1 MQDLRSAFLETPS
14 PITGQSLECKA
25 SALSRAVT
33 EVQNPDDGIDDSL
46 SDVESQDSL
55 DLNDGPPVI
64 KARPYQKEMLEES
77 LKRNIIVAMDTG
89 SGKTQIA
96 VMRMQHE
103 LEHMFSNQVINYN
116 LSFRNPADSFE
127 IIWFLAPTVALSA
140 QQFGYISSQITS
152 VQSKFLSGADG
163 VDRWT
168 AQSHWD
174 AVLKNIK
181 IVVSTY
187 QILLDALTHGFVL
200 MESLA
205 LIHAGARIMSLFYHR
220 RKGAGLSVPNILG
233 MTASP
238 IMKTNP
244 QGLAIIE
251 STLDAICRTP
261 IKHRAELRLEVKL
274 PLLLRVQYQKPLL
287 DSNKAIQSLSL
298 AYVNLDIE
306 KDPYFAKLSKDK
318 SEQGQNNLARVRL
331 SGKTSCCDQIKSFC
345 TTAKTI
351 LQDLGPWA
359 ANYYVAQ
366 VISKIGKIA
375 SGSKG
380 FPHGWDTAN
389 AENKYLIKA
398 LQGVETSPTHFSLN
412 DVQSVSDKVGKLV
425 EILIQEEAGFSGI
438 VFVQERATAAVL
450 SHLLSVHPTIRGRFK
465 VGTIVG
471 SSTHKYR
478 ARNLSELIDLDEQ
491 KHVLSDFKSG
501 KIKLA
506 VATSV
511 LEEGIDVPACN
522 LVICFQT
529 PANLKSFVQRRGRA
543 RHRDSKLVLLVD
555 SADKKLTG
563 WEQLE
568 NDMRNMYEDDMRNLQ
583 EYLVHED
590 AEEHDGR
597 IFQVTSTNAVL
608 DLDNS
613 VAHLYHFCAKL
624 PPQAYVDRR
633 PEFICFSEGAAI
645 RAKVILPLSVDE
657 SVRVA
662 ESQRSWLSEKN
673 AMKDAAF
680 QSYVALHKN
689 GLVNDNLLPTVGNE
703 IVPDDLRTSSDAR
716 SSLESVHEQLNPWVY
731 IAQAWKTDPVIHQ
744 YIITFQSL
752 EVAILIPAHLQQMP
766 PFKLYWDAQTEFSL
780 DITMRTGRISSE
792 MRSKALDDTWA
803 LLQTAFGTRFTIERK
818 PLVLQFVAN
827 EHLSQMMGTEDVQI
841 SRINETTGLIR
852 DKLCPSVA
860 YIFKEFLATKPDI
873 GLVQCPYDGYQD
885 SEESAHLSLERLHR
899 RSDFINRVAL
909 SSPAAS
915 KKPYATV
922 LPAITCSASSED
934 NYQRLEFLGDTVLK
948 LCTSIELMAKY
959 PLWHEGYL
967 TMLKGRIVSNSSLF
981 AAAILTGLDRFI
993 ITKVFNGHK
1002 WRPVYV
1008 DSLETCSH
1016 VDSKREMS
1024 SKIPADVVEAL
1035 VGASMVD
1042 GGIPKSLRCLKTF
1055 IPQLD
1060 WQPLEIRRSALFQR
1074 ASNIELPATLQPL
1087 ESLIG
1092 YQFQKKGLLIEALT
1106 HASCISGS
1114 ASLERLEF
1122 LGDAILDHLVVQA
1135 LWTYD
1140 LSHIK
1145 LHLMRTALVN
1155 ADVLAFLCMEWH
1167 TEQEVIDLENNTP
1180 RPRQVALPL
1189 WKFMRH
1195 TSPPIGLEQHAT
1207 AERHSILAPQIRR
1220 ILQTGDHYPWALLAR
1235 LRAQKLYSDL
1245 VEALI
1250 GAVWVDSGA
1259 FEACAAVAERIGIF
1273 PVMRRLLDDDV
1284 QVLNPKEELGILAV
1298 SETVQYVVSR
1308 PAAVPDADDET
1319 PTSTGLRCAVLVGE
1333 RRVVEVEHGVSTLE
1347 VETRA
1352 AEEAVRILKR
1362 EKVQAAG
1369 AGAGAGVGAQGKD
1382 DGEGSV
1388 DVEMGD
1394 A

>member
-1 MQDLRSAFLETPS
+1 MQDLRSAFVGAPS

-25 SALSRAVT
+25 SALSHTVT
-33 EVQNPDDGIDDSL
+33 EVQNPDDGIDASL
-46 SDVESQDSL
+46 SDVESPDSL

-77 LKRNIIVAMDTG
+77 VKRNVIVAMDTG
-89 SGKTQIA
+89 SGKTHIA

-103 LEHMFSNQVINYN
+103 LEHMSSNQ
-116 LSFRNPADSFE
+116 

-168 AQSHWD
+168 EQSHWD

-205 LIHAGARIMSLFYHR
+205 LIVFDEGIEKLVQTNKLLAHNCVNKHAGARIMSLFYHR

-244 QGLAIIE
+244 QGLATIE
-251 STLDAICRTP
+251 TTLDAICRTP
-261 IKHRAELRLEVKL
+261 VKHRAELRLEVKL
-274 PLLLRVQYQKPLL
+274 PLLLQVQYQKPSL
-287 DSNKAIQSLSL
+287 DINKTIQSLSL

-306 KDPYFAKLSKDK
+306 NDPQFAKLSKDK
-318 SEQGQNNLARVRL
+318 SEQGQNKLAKVRL
-331 SGKTSCCDQIKSFC
+331 SGKTSCHDQIKSFC

-366 VISKIGKIA
+366 VISKIRKIA
-375 SGSKG
+375 SGPQNFSD
-380 FPHGWDTAN
+380 GWDTAN
-389 AENKYLIKA
+389 AENKYLTKA
-398 LQGVETSPTHFSLN
+398 LQGVETSPTHLSL
-412 DVQSVSDKVGKLV
+412 DEVQSVSDKVAKLI
-425 EILIQEEAGFSGI
+425 EILLQEPAGFSGI
-438 VFVQERATAAVL
+438 VFVQHYSQHITQTD
-450 SHLLSVHPTIRGRFK
+450 VHPAIRGRFK

-471 SSTHKYR
+471 SSAHKYR

-491 KHVLSDFKSG
+491 KHALSDFKSG

-511 LEEGIDVPACN
+511 LEEGIDIPACN

-543 RHRDSKLVLLVD
+543 RQRDSKLVLLVD
-555 SADKKLTG
+555 AADNKLTG

-568 NDMRNMYEDDMRNLQ
+568 NDMRKMYEDDMRNLQ

-608 DLDNS
+608 DLDNA

-633 PEFICFSEGAAI
+633 PEFICYSEGATI

-662 ESQRSWLSEKN
+662 ESQRSWLSEKT
-673 AMKDAAF
+673 AIKDAAF

-716 SSLESVHEQLNPWVY
+716 ASLETVEEQLNPWVS

-744 YIITFQSL
+744 YITTFQGL
-752 EVAILIPAHLQQMP
+752 EIAILIPARLPQMP
-766 PFKLYWDAQTEFSL
+766 PIKLYWDAHTEFSL
-780 DITMRTGRISSE
+780 NITRRTGGISSE
-792 MRSKALDDTWA
+792 VRSKALDDTWA

-818 PLVLQFVAN
+818 PFVLQFVAN
-827 EHLSQMMGTEDVQI
+827 EHLSEMMGTENVQI
-841 SRINETTGLIR
+841 SRINETTGLVR
-852 DKLCPSVA
+852 DRLCPNVA
-860 YIFKEFLATKPDI
+860 YTFREFLATKPDI
-873 GLVQCPYDGYQD
+873 GLVQNPYDGYQD
-885 SEESAHLSLERLHR
+885 SEESVHLSLERLHR

-922 LPAITCSASSED
+922 LPATMCTVDVMPLKYHQFGRLIPSIMHRFERYLLATMLSDTILKDVGISDHKLIVTAITCSASSED

-967 TMLKGRIVSNSSLF
+967 TMLKSRIVSNSSLF
-981 AAAILTGLDRFI
+981 AAALLTGLDKFI

-1002 WRPVYV
+1002 WRPVYT
-1008 DSLETCSH
+1008 DSLETCTH
-1016 VDSKREMS
+1016 VDGKRQMS

-1035 VGASMVD
+1035 IGASMVD
-1042 GGIPKSLRCLKTF
+1042 GGIPKSLKCLKTF

-1060 WQPLEIRRSALFQR
+1060 WQPLETGRSVLFQR

-1092 YQFQKKGLLIEALT
+1092 HQFQRKGLLVEALT
-1106 HASCISGS
+1106 HASCSSGS

-1140 LSHIK
+1140 LSHVK

-1155 ADVLAFLCMEWH
+1155 ADLLAFLCMEWH

-1195 TSPPIGLEQHAT
+1195 MSPPIGLEQHAT

-1220 ILQTGDHYPWALLAR
+1220 ILATGDHYPWALLAR
-1235 LRAQKLYSDL
+1235 LRAQKL
-1245 VEALI
+1245 
-1250 GAVWVDSGA
+1250 
-1259 FEACAAVAERIGIF
+1259 
-1273 PVMRRLLDDDV
+1273 
-1284 QVLNPKEELGILAV
+1284 
-1298 SETVQYVVSR
+1298 
-1308 PAAVPDADDET
+1308 
-1319 PTSTGLRCAVLVGE
+1319 
-1333 RRVVEVEHGVSTLE
+1333 GVC
-1347 VETRA
+1347 
-1352 AEEAVRILKR
+1352 
-1362 EKVQAAG
+1362 G
-1369 AGAGAGVGAQGKD
+1369 GFG
-1382 DGEGSV
+1382 
-1388 DVEMGD
+1388 
-1394 A
+1394 

>member
-1 MQDLRSAFLETPS
+1 
-14 PITGQSLECKA
+14 
-25 SALSRAVT
+25 
-33 EVQNPDDGIDDSL
+33 
-46 SDVESQDSL
+46 
-55 DLNDGPPVI
+55 
-64 KARPYQKEMLEES
+64 
-77 LKRNIIVAMDTG
+77 
-89 SGKTQIA
+89 
-96 VMRMQHE
+96 
-103 LEHMFSNQVINYN
+103 
-116 LSFRNPADSFE
+116 
-127 IIWFLAPTVALSA
+127 
-140 QQFGYISSQITS
+140 
-152 VQSKFLSGADG
+152 
-163 VDRWT
+163 
-168 AQSHWD
+168 
-174 AVLKNIK
+174 
-181 IVVSTY
+181 
-187 QILLDALTHGFVL
+187 
-200 MESLA
+200 
-205 LIHAGARIMSLFYHR
+205 MSLFYHR

-438 VFVQERATAAVL
+438 VFVQ
-450 SHLLSVHPTIRGRFK
+450 PTLKMFAF
-465 VGTIVG
+465 GTVF
-471 SSTHKYR
+471 TF
-478 ARNLSELIDLDEQ
+478 DL
-491 KHVLSDFKSG
+491 
-501 KIKLA
+501 
-506 VATSV
+506 
-511 LEEGIDVPACN
+511 
-522 LVICFQT
+522 
-529 PANLKSFVQRRGRA
+529 
-543 RHRDSKLVLLVD
+543 
-555 SADKKLTG
+555 KLT
-563 WEQLE
+563 
-568 NDMRNMYEDDMRNLQ
+568 NMYEDDMRNLQ

-922 LPAITCSASSED
+922 LPDNMPLKYHQFGRLIPSIMHRFERYLLATMLSDTILKEVGISDHKLIVTAITCSASSED